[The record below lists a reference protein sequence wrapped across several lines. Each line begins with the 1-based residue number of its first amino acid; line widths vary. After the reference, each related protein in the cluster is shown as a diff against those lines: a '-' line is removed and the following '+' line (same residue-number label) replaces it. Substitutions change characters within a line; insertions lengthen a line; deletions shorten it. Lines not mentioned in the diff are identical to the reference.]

1 MDYVRPTVE
10 CRTILLYRQCFPRDV
25 VRLPHYLRMEHSVG
39 LDVDR
44 HSWVRYMSECP
55 PKFNSLTENFSVG
68 ILGRHRVAVLGVAKN
83 SCALQHHARRRE
95 RSQMSLTLS
104 FGDENSILDSVT
116 AKRRCSTYT
125 CNISGEW
132 RKPVRYSLNVS
143 IMMSPQ

>member
-1 MDYVRPTVE
+1 MAEQLLAYWVNHT
-10 CRTILLYRQCFPRDV
+10 RTPAC
-25 VRLPHYLRMEHSVG
+25 LPHYLRMEHSVG

-55 PKFNSLTENFSVG
+55 PKFNPLTENFSVG

-95 RSQMSLTLS
+95 RRQMSLTLS

-116 AKRRCSTYT
+116 AKRRCSTYA